1 MVLEIINSCL
11 VHQTQHNPNLI
22 YTILYKKEMFELAAK
37 NPAFQVKLILLFTI
51 SVIKKRDNNNRMGN
65 QYQLITTLG
74 TLILLCNCVC
84 KELACARF
92 ASAKNLTT
100 I

>member
-51 SVIKKRDNNNRMGN
+51 LDIKNVT
-65 QYQLITTLG
+65 ITTG
-74 TLILLCNCVC
+74 WETSTN
-84 KELACARF
+84 
-92 ASAKNLTT
+92 
-100 I
+100 